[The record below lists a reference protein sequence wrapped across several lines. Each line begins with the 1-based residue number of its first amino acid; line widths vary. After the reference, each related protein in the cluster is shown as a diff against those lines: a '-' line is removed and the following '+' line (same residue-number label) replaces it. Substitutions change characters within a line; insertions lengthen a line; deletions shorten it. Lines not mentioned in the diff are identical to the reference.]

1 MVLTLMAATVTT
13 SLTGWMMTM
22 SAYFGVDW
30 VESAHSISAHGLLLL
45 VFVHVGG
52 VILASIRHRENLV
65 VAMITG
71 RKRKAEAEDIA

>member
-1 MVLTLMAATVTT
+1 MAHVDF
-13 SLTGWMMTM
+13 LFPG
-22 SAYFGVDW
+22 FGRREDLFCRRGRF
-30 VESAHSISAHGLLLL
+30 HPLLL

-71 RKRKAEAEDIA
+71 RKRKAEAEDIT